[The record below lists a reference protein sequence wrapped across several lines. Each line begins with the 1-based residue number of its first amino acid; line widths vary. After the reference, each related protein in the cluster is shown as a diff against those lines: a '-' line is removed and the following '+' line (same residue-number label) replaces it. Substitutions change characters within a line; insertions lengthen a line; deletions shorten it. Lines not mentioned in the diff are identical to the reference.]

1 MTPASAAFVELAR
14 EHLAA
19 GRPLVLRA
27 QGHSMWPA
35 VRDGEEVTVLPLTA
49 APLAPGAIA
58 LVALGSR
65 LVLHRIIATSA
76 SGLVTKGDA
85 VPHADPPVAAR
96 DLLGHLP
103 RRCPP
108 FDRLV
113 AALSQRA
120 GPALAFALQRTRVA
134 LARSRLAARSSSP
147 SPPA

>member
-19 GRPLVLRA
+19 GRPLVLHA
-27 QGHSMWPA
+27 QGHSMWP
-35 VRDGEEVTVLPLTA
+35 VIKDGDEVTVEPLH

-58 LVALGSR
+58 LVVFGHR
-65 LVLHRIIATSA
+65 LVLHRVIATSA
-76 SGLVTKGDA
+76 TGLVTKGDA

-96 DLLGHLP
+96 DLLGHLT